1 MGREWEFSYR
11 LGMRPWIFVAFS
23 AFETI
28 SSVALRVKVLLQRCK
43 ELQDVIAILG
53 LEELSDADKRVVDRA
68 RKVERFLSQPFFV
81 AEVFTRMAGQIGLV
95 RFEACV
101 GTFWLSGFLMVW
113 CLPVPALSLTSSWS
127 LASTGQPFNTLD
139 LTNGPSIGN
148 AVWTLQTFL
157 TQ

>member
-1 MGREWEFSYR
+1 MAIDMML
-11 LGMRPWIFVAFS
+11 LGIEAFTVCRS
-23 AFETI
+23 LLAQAFMAI
-28 SSVALRVKVLLQRCK
+28 DMMLL
-43 ELQDVIAILG
+43 AILAIG
-53 LEELSDADKRVVDRA
+53 GQAA
-68 RKVERFLSQPFFV
+68 F
-81 AEVFTRMAGQIGLV
+81 AGN
-95 RFEACV
+95 
-101 GTFWLSGFLMVW
+101 FWLSGFLMVW